1 MDLTKEDKNMSK
13 IDQLIDW
20 LKYRKQH
27 EYEESIPLLMYI
39 GGFISRLAIILQV
52 LGFLI
57 FLPMLYFQPFSS
69 NEIIAKIYKISF
81 IELIIAFLMQLL
93 EPLINQWLFSLRKHY
108 AKHILAVG
116 MSILIITIP
125 LAWWYYYRKENV
137 VRYFNQFKE
146 TEE

>member
-81 IELIIAFLMQLL
+81 IELIIAFL
-93 EPLINQWLFSLRKHY
+93 
-108 AKHILAVG
+108 
-116 MSILIITIP
+116 
-125 LAWWYYYRKENV
+125 
-137 VRYFNQFKE
+137 
-146 TEE
+146 

>member
-1 MDLTKEDKNMSK
+1 
-13 IDQLIDW
+13 
-20 LKYRKQH
+20 
-27 EYEESIPLLMYI
+27 
-39 GGFISRLAIILQV
+39 
-52 LGFLI
+52 
-57 FLPMLYFQPFSS
+57 